1 MQIFQLKLVFK
12 KKENYI
18 DKKFYYSILGAVL
31 NLLENDKKIYDSIL
45 KISYSFDKEHLFVFI
60 SVLWKNNFNFV
71 ITKLLSQQNKE
82 FSIDSYSFLL
92 EKIDFNLKVLD
103 LLSLNLNE
111 VEKFSFKFLSPT
123 QIRNQNKIFTLPQ
136 PDRFLFSGYQK
147 LKILWLEFN
156 IDEKDF
162 KKWLSYSILPKQFDI
177 KTDLVEIKKS
187 PRAGVVW
194 NISYIVYEKNEKYQQ
209 ILSAILQAI
218 PYIWLGSGT
227 KLWLGNVKTF
237 HN

>member
-12 KKENYI
+12 KEENYI

-31 NLLENDKKIYDSIL
+31 NLLENDNQIYDSIL

-60 SVLWKNNFNFV
+60 SVLWKDNFNLV
-71 ITKLLSQQNKE
+71 ITKLLSQQNKK
-82 FSIDSYSFLL
+82 FSIDTYSFLL

-103 LLSLNLNE
+103 FSSLNLYE
-111 VEKFSFKFLSPT
+111 IEKFSLKFLSPT

-136 PDRFLFSGYQK
+136 PDRFLFSVYQK
-147 LKILWLEFN
+147 LKILWLEFD

-162 KKWLSYSILPKQFDI
+162 KKWLAYSILPKQFDI

-194 NISYIVYEKNEKYQQ
+194 SISYIVYEKNETYQQ

-237 HN
+237 YN